1 MKTKQSRKKKIF
13 FAVTLVWFI
22 LAAVYVAA
30 RVILWGGPL
39 SFRSYVLLLG
49 DLLCLLLLLFYV
61 YLGVPIRLHRK
72 IRDKW
77 GTPGKWEWLED
88 IGIALWAVL
97 CLIVTFAGIAWI
109 VLENDI
115 PSETRLTENLI
126 SVEEMKFPERH
137 WYSYWR
143 PEGVLFRRET
153 ELAGED
159 YIAYL
164 TEAADRE
171 ENTSPEKDA
180 EIVAKQE
187 MEEQWLAEYNEAQA
201 ESTENMQD
209 PLEPYAQAVY
219 DAVLQPQGFSYEV
232 CYNAKGNFYLLLG
245 EQEQAGETYT
255 YTLVYNRTSQN
266 GQCEIFV
273 LYRNPVEDLST
284 DAAQIVEFYA
294 VRSEDMQVIAGDK
307 TGWSVV
313 ANSAYQE
320 ATGEK

>member
-1 MKTKQSRKKKIF
+1 MKKKIYL
-13 FAVTLVWFI
+13 AVTVLLLT
-22 LAAVYVAA
+22 LAGIYVAA
-30 RVILWGGPL
+30 RMILWGGPV

-61 YLGVPIRLHRK
+61 YLRVPIRLHRK
-72 IRDKW
+72 IRTS
-77 GTPGKWEWLED
+77 GNSRKWEWLED

-109 VLENDI
+109 WFENDI

-126 SVEEMKFPERH
+126 SVEEMEFPDRH

-159 YIAYL
+159 YITYL
-164 TEAADRE
+164 TELMDKE
-171 ENTSPEKDA
+171 ENTHPEDA
-180 EIVAKQE
+180 ETVAKQA
-187 MEEQWLAEYNEAQA
+187 MEEQWLAEYYASETETA
-201 ESTENMQD
+201 EDVQD

-219 DAVLQPQGFSYEV
+219 DAVLQQQGFSFEV
-232 CYNAKGNFYLLLG
+232 RYNAKGNFYLQLG
-245 EQEQAGETYT
+245 EQEQAGKTYA

-266 GQCEIFV
+266 GKCEIFV
-273 LYRNPVEDLST
+273 LYRNLEENLST
-284 DAAQIVEFYA
+284 EAAQIVEFYA
-294 VRSEDMQVIAGDK
+294 VRSEDLQVIAGDK

>member
-1 MKTKQSRKKKIF
+1 MKKKIYL
-13 FAVTLVWFI
+13 AVTVLLLT
-22 LAAVYVAA
+22 LAGIYVAA
-30 RVILWGGPL
+30 RMILWGGPV

-61 YLGVPIRLHRK
+61 YLRVPIRLHRK

-109 VLENDI
+109 WFENDI

-126 SVEEMKFPERH
+126 SVEEMEFPDRH

-159 YIAYL
+159 YITYL
-164 TEAADRE
+164 TELMDKE
-171 ENTSPEKDA
+171 ENTHPEDA
-180 EIVAKQE
+180 ETVAKQA
-187 MEEQWLAEYNEAQA
+187 MEEQWLAEYYASE
-201 ESTENMQD
+201 TENAEDVQD

-219 DAVLQPQGFSYEV
+219 DAVLHNRAFPSKSATMPKAISICSWENRSRRERPMHTRWSTIVPRRTENVRFSCCTGIRKRICPQRQHRSWSFMRSAVKICRSLRGI
-232 CYNAKGNFYLLLG
+232 
-245 EQEQAGETYT
+245 
-255 YTLVYNRTSQN
+255 RPD
-266 GQCEIFV
+266 GQ
-273 LYRNPVEDLST
+273 
-284 DAAQIVEFYA
+284 
-294 VRSEDMQVIAGDK
+294 
-307 TGWSVV
+307 W
-313 ANSAYQE
+313 
-320 ATGEK
+320 

>member
-1 MKTKQSRKKKIF
+1 MKKKIYL
-13 FAVTLVWFI
+13 AVTVLLLT
-22 LAAVYVAA
+22 LAGIYVAA
-30 RVILWGGPL
+30 RMILWGGPV

-61 YLGVPIRLHRK
+61 YLRVPIRLHRK

-97 CLIVTFAGIAWI
+97 CP
-109 VLENDI
+109 D
-115 PSETRLTENLI
+115 
-126 SVEEMKFPERH
+126 RH

-159 YIAYL
+159 YITYL
-164 TEAADRE
+164 TELMDKE
-171 ENTSPEKDA
+171 ENTHPEDA
-180 EIVAKQE
+180 ETVAKQA
-187 MEEQWLAEYNEAQA
+187 MEEQWLAEYYASETETA
-201 ESTENMQD
+201 EDVQD

-219 DAVLQPQGFSYEV
+219 DAVLQQQGFSFEV
-232 CYNAKGNFYLLLG
+232 CYNAKGNFYLQLG
-245 EQEQAGETYT
+245 EQEQAGKTYA

-266 GQCEIFV
+266 GKCEIFV
-273 LYRNPVEDLST
+273 LYRNPEENLST
-284 DAAQIVEFYA
+284 EAAQIVEFYA
-294 VRSEDMQVIAGDK
+294 VRSEDLQVIAGDK

-313 ANSAYQE
+313 ASSAYQE

>member
-1 MKTKQSRKKKIF
+1 MKKKIYL
-13 FAVTLVWFI
+13 AVTVLLLT
-22 LAAVYVAA
+22 LAGIYVAA
-30 RVILWGGPL
+30 RMILWGGPV

-61 YLGVPIRLHRK
+61 YLRVPIRLHRK

-77 GTPGKWEWLED
+77 GTPGKWEWLE
-88 IGIALWAVL
+88 
-97 CLIVTFAGIAWI
+97 
-109 VLENDI
+109 
-115 PSETRLTENLI
+115 ETRLTENLI
-126 SVEEMKFPERH
+126 SVEEMEFPDRH

-159 YIAYL
+159 YITYL
-164 TEAADRE
+164 TELMDKE
-171 ENTSPEKDA
+171 ENTHPEDA
-180 EIVAKQE
+180 ETVAKQA
-187 MEEQWLAEYNEAQA
+187 MEEQWLAEYYASETETA
-201 ESTENMQD
+201 EDVQD

-219 DAVLQPQGFSYEV
+219 DAVLQQQGFSFEV
-232 CYNAKGNFYLLLG
+232 CYNAKGNFYLQLG
-245 EQEQAGETYT
+245 EQEQAGKTYA

-266 GQCEIFV
+266 GKCEIFV
-273 LYRNPVEDLST
+273 LYRNPEENLST
-284 DAAQIVEFYA
+284 EAAQIVEFYA
-294 VRSEDMQVIAGDK
+294 VRSEDLQVIAGDK